1 MSKRDTGR
9 SVNKAVEKMNPVFD
23 NQGSNMT
30 DDGIAITHEQIS
42 DTFMEGTIDGQ
53 IDSVNKDGS
62 LKSHDGGELK

>member
-1 MSKRDTGR
+1 MSKKEVERT
-9 SVNKAVEKMNPVFD
+9 VNKEVKKTDYAFETME
-23 NQGSNMT
+23 SNEI

-62 LKSHDGGELK
+62 LKSHNHGELK